1 MLLRQIEIYVLD
13 VRSKSVPLLS
23 MLGEHV
29 PSKNISLICEANVQ
43 NFAAQEYHSRPNSY
57 QILHLVYMIYFRD
70 FNIVLDQTLCAMKYF
85 FL

>member
-13 VRSKSVPLLS
+13 VRSKSVLLS

-43 NFAAQEYHSRPNSY
+43 NFATQEYHSRPNSY
-57 QILHLVYMIYFRD
+57 RILHLKYMIYFRD
-70 FNIVLDQTLCAMKYF
+70 LNIVLDQTLCAMKYF